1 MELLFEKYKRGLI
14 SLCLIFFFWL
24 SSVVSSAYGLE
35 LTGFLF
41 ILVTGGSV
49 LYLFA
54 YWLMHR
60 SVHKIAPQSWAKN
73 EITVLIVLLAILCLS
88 GMFESY
94 PNLPAFTSVFTLLF
108 IYVLIFSAIMI
119 LNYYLK
125 KKGAPTLTKS
135 TIRKIVFWSF
145 AIGIGRVLILIENYG
160 GDDALIIVALIYF
173 PILFFLAASWVFKQ
187 IKSIITLKNEKSKAE
202 LALLKSQINPHF
214 LFNTLNNLYGLTV
227 EKSDDAPE
235 VVLKLSDMLS
245 YTIYEGKENFVP
257 LRNEVTY
264 LENYIVLHKIRYHNN
279 LDISFNS
286 QITGSFKIA
295 PLLYI
300 ILLENAFKHGVE
312 RLTVNPYIHMNL
324 TAENDTVLFSIENN
338 FELNDSP
345 SKIKG
350 IGLENL
356 KERLKIIYPKTS
368 YLVIEQTDT
377 IYKATLKINMI

>member
-1 MELLFEKYKRGLI
+1 MELLFKKYKRGVI

-24 SSVVSSAYGLE
+24 SSVVSSAYGME
-35 LTGFLF
+35 LTGFLL
-41 ILVTGGSV
+41 ILAMGGSI
-49 LYLFA
+49 LYLFV

-60 SVHKIAPQSWAKN
+60 NAHKKVAKLLGKN
-73 EITVLIVLLAILCLS
+73 EITVLIVLLGILCLS

-108 IYVLIFSAIMI
+108 IYVLIFSAVMI
-119 LNYYLK
+119 INYYLQ
-125 KKGAPTLTKS
+125 KKGVPTLAKS

-145 AIGIGRVLILIENYG
+145 AIGFGRVLILIENYG
-160 GDDALIIVALIYF
+160 DNDALIIIALIYF
-173 PILFFLAASWVFKQ
+173 PILFFLAASWIFKQ

-257 LRNEVTY
+257 LKNEVTY
-264 LENYIVLHKIRYHNN
+264 LENYIALHRIRYHNN
-279 LDISFNS
+279 LDIIFNS

-295 PLLYI
+295 PLLFI
-300 ILLENAFKHGVE
+300 ILLENAFKHGGKF
-312 RLTVNPYIHMNL
+312 IH
-324 TAENDTVLFSIENN
+324 
-338 FELNDSP
+338 
-345 SKIKG
+345 
-350 IGLENL
+350 
-356 KERLKIIYPKTS
+356 S
-368 YLVIEQTDT
+368 YEF
-377 IYKATLKINMI
+377 KS